1 MGRFVVAVADVQA
14 LAVLHVLLFARE
26 IPGRRGVLV
35 GQGQSLGQLAAGVH
49 PAGEH
54 VHDGTGTGLPAQ
66 IGVQHCLAAADPARF
81 HHAAGAQHHH
91 EVLVGLR
98 HSFQQLLLVLRDADV
113 AAVQAFALAGLV
125 QTHAE
130 HHHVGLAGQCGGLFH
145 KGRVGG
151 AAALIPCAEA
161 CQRDVVRLGGV
172 LQVVHAGSIHR
183 AGACALIAGRL
194 RKITDEGH
202 ALPGLEG
209 QQVILVFQQHHAFGG
224 GTAGQRMMGVPV
236 EPLRCGLDC
245 RIGGE
250 HQLQQLVHPGIHRG
264 FRQTALLHGLHQPLG
279 RAKAGA
285 GHFQCGAFAH
295 TLHMVVGAA
304 PVGDHGPVIAPLA
317 VQDILQQVMVLV
329 GVGAVDPVVGGH
341 DALGPALFHGD
352 LKAGEVQLP
361 QGALVQHAVAGH
373 AAQLLIVGG
382 KVLGAGRNAHRLDA
396 AHIACCQLAGQVR
409 VLREILEIA
418 AAQRAA
424 LGVQAGAQDHI
435 DAVGSG
441 LLAQRFAD
449 LLAQGGVPAVG
460 HGGRRGE
467 AGGRL
472 RGVQAQ
478 MVGRARLLAQAVGAI
493 RQPDGRHSLVGQGM
507 GLEHGG
513 TGKQGAF
520 FPQGQFGDHICMFHL
535 ASPSGKM
542 IL

>member
-1 MGRFVVAVADVQA
+1 M
-14 LAVLHVLLFARE
+14 
-26 IPGRRGVLV
+26 
-35 GQGQSLGQLAAGVH
+35 
-49 PAGEH
+49 
-54 VHDGTGTGLPAQ
+54 
-66 IGVQHCLAAADPARF
+66 
-81 HHAAGAQHHH
+81 
-91 EVLVGLR
+91 
-98 HSFQQLLLVLRDADV
+98 

-172 LQVVHAGSIHR
+172 LQVIHAGSIHR

-224 GTAGQRMMGVPV
+224 GTAGQRMMGVGV
-236 EPLRCGLDC
+236 KAAAVVLHSGVGVVNQRQQFVQAGVHIGLGYLAGLDS
-245 RIGGE
+245 G
-250 HQLQQLVHPGIHRG
+250 QQFPHGV
-264 FRQTALLHGLHQPLG
+264 TAGS
-279 RAKAGA
+279 
-285 GHFQCGAFAH
+285 GHFQRGAVLYAQC
-295 TLHMVVGAA
+295 MVVGAA

-341 DALGPALFHGD
+341 DAPGPALFHGD

-478 MVGRARLLAQAVGAI
+478 MVRRARLFAYAVGAV
-493 RQPDGRHSLVGQGM
+493 RQGDGGDVFARQRAGV
-507 GLEHGG
+507 EHRPA
-513 TGKQGAF
+513 GKQGAF
-520 FPQGQFGDHICMFHL
+520 LFQIQCLNDVCVFHRIFL
-535 ASPSGKM
+535 FVS
-542 IL
+542 